1 MSRPAR
7 GPAPNEKIDAGGEGC
22 GKAMTSDEPNFRRVL
37 MKLSG
42 EVLLGGQSFGI
53 DTAVIDRIAA
63 EIKAVVAVGVKLA
76 LVIGGG
82 NIFRGVAGAAG
93 GMDRARADDIG
104 MLATVMNA
112 LALENGLA
120 RAGVPVET
128 FSAIAMPGIC
138 PPFQRGEARAA
149 LDAGRTV
156 IFAGGT
162 GSPFF
167 TTDTTAAL
175 RAAEMGCDAILKGT
189 SVDGVYSAD
198 PRSDAEAVRYE
209 RISYDEVLN
218 RNLRVMDGAA
228 VALARETG
236 IPIVVFSMREPGS
249 LLNVLTGRIRCT
261 TVTG

>member
-1 MSRPAR
+1 M
-7 GPAPNEKIDAGGEGC
+7 AGTTV
-22 GKAMTSDEPNFRRVL
+22 KYRRVL

-42 EVLLGGQSFGI
+42 EALLGSQSFGA
-53 DTAVIDRIAA
+53 DPAVIERIAGEVRA
-63 EIKAVVAVGVKLA
+63 AVSQGVQIA

-93 GMDRARADDIG
+93 GMDRAKADDIG

-112 LALENGLA
+112 LLLEDGLR
-120 RAGVPVET
+120 RAGVAAVT
-128 FSAIAMPGIC
+128 YSAVRMPTIC
-138 PPFQRGEARAA
+138 RPFQREDARAA
-149 LDAGRTV
+149 LDAGQTV

-175 RAAEMGCDAILKGT
+175 RAAEMQCDAILKGT

-198 PRSDAEAVRYE
+198 PAVDPDAERYDHLT
-209 RISYDEVLN
+209 YDDVLN

-228 VALARETG
+228 VALARDNA

-249 LLNVLTGRIRCT
+249 LLNVLTGQTRCT
-261 TVTG
+261 TVTR

>member
-1 MSRPAR
+1 M
-7 GPAPNEKIDAGGEGC
+7 AGTTF
-22 GKAMTSDEPNFRRVL
+22 KYRRVL

-42 EVLLGGQSFGI
+42 EALLGGQSFGT
-53 DTAVIDRIAA
+53 DPAVIERIAG
-63 EIKAVVAVGVKLA
+63 EIRAAVSQGVQIA

-82 NIFRGVAGAAG
+82 NIFRGVAGVAN
-93 GMDRARADDIG
+93 GMDRAKADDIG

-112 LALENGLA
+112 LTLENGLR
-120 RAGVPVET
+120 RAEVDTLT
-128 FSAIAMPGIC
+128 FSAVQMPSIC
-138 PPFQRGEARAA
+138 RPFQREDARAA
-149 LDAGRTV
+149 LDAGQTV

-175 RAAEMGCDAILKGT
+175 RAAEMQCDAILKGT

-198 PRSDAEAVRYE
+198 PAVDPNA
-209 RISYDEVLN
+209 IHYDHVTYDDVLN

-228 VALARETG
+228 IALARDNA

-249 LLNVLTGRIRCT
+249 LVNVLTGQTRCT
-261 TVTG
+261 TVAG

>member
-1 MSRPAR
+1 M
-7 GPAPNEKIDAGGEGC
+7 AGTTF
-22 GKAMTSDEPNFRRVL
+22 KYRRVL

-42 EVLLGGQSFGI
+42 EALLGGHSFGT
-53 DTAVIDRIAA
+53 DPAVIERIAG
-63 EIKAVVAVGVKLA
+63 EIRAAVSQGVQIA

-82 NIFRGVAGAAG
+82 NIFRGVAGVAN
-93 GMDRARADDIG
+93 GMDRAKADDIG

-112 LALENGLA
+112 LTLENGLR
-120 RAGVPVET
+120 RAEVDTLT
-128 FSAIAMPGIC
+128 FSAVRMPSIC
-138 PPFQRGEARAA
+138 RPFQREDARAA
-149 LDAGRTV
+149 LDAGQTV

-175 RAAEMGCDAILKGT
+175 RAAEMQCDAILKGT

-198 PRSDAEAVRYE
+198 PAVDPNA
-209 RISYDEVLN
+209 IHYDHVTYDDVLN

-228 VALARETG
+228 IALARDNA

-249 LLNVLTGRIRCT
+249 LVNVLTGQTRCT
-261 TVTG
+261 TVAG

>member
-1 MSRPAR
+1 M
-7 GPAPNEKIDAGGEGC
+7 AGTTF
-22 GKAMTSDEPNFRRVL
+22 KYRRVL

-42 EVLLGGQSFGI
+42 EALLGGQSFGT
-53 DTAVIDRIAA
+53 DPAVIERIAG
-63 EIKAVVAVGVKLA
+63 EIRAAVSHGVQIA

-82 NIFRGVAGAAG
+82 NIFRGVAGVAN
-93 GMDRARADDIG
+93 GMDRAKADDIG

-112 LALENGLA
+112 LTLENGLR
-120 RAGVPVET
+120 RAGVDTVT
-128 FSAIAMPGIC
+128 FSAVRMPTIC
-138 PPFQRGEARAA
+138 RPFQREDARAA
-149 LDAGRTV
+149 LDAGQTV

-175 RAAEMGCDAILKGT
+175 RAAEMQCDAILKGT

-198 PRSDAEAVRYE
+198 PAVDPNA
-209 RISYDEVLN
+209 IHYDHVTYDDVLN

-228 VALARETG
+228 IALARDNA

-249 LLNVLTGRIRCT
+249 LVNVLTGQTRCT
-261 TVTG
+261 TVAG

>member
-1 MSRPAR
+1 M
-7 GPAPNEKIDAGGEGC
+7 AGTTF
-22 GKAMTSDEPNFRRVL
+22 KYRRVL

-42 EVLLGGQSFGI
+42 EALLGGQSFGT
-53 DTAVIDRIAA
+53 DPAVIERIAG
-63 EIKAVVAVGVKLA
+63 EIRAAVSQGVQIA

-82 NIFRGVAGAAG
+82 NIFRGVAGVAN
-93 GMDRARADDIG
+93 GMDRAKADDIG

-112 LALENGLA
+112 LTLENGLR
-120 RAGVPVET
+120 RAGVDTVT
-128 FSAIAMPGIC
+128 FSAVGMPSIC
-138 PPFQRGEARAA
+138 RPFQREDSRAA
-149 LDAGRTV
+149 LDAGQTV

-175 RAAEMGCDAILKGT
+175 RAAEMQCDAILKGT

-198 PRSDAEAVRYE
+198 PAVDPNA
-209 RISYDEVLN
+209 IHYDHVTYDDVLN

-228 VALARETG
+228 IALARDNA

-249 LLNVLTGRIRCT
+249 LVNVLTGQTRCT
-261 TVTG
+261 TVAG

>member
-1 MSRPAR
+1 M
-7 GPAPNEKIDAGGEGC
+7 AGTTF
-22 GKAMTSDEPNFRRVL
+22 KYRRVL

-42 EVLLGGQSFGI
+42 EALLGGHSFGT
-53 DTAVIDRIAA
+53 DPAVIERIAG
-63 EIKAVVAVGVKLA
+63 EIRAAVSQGVQIA

-82 NIFRGVAGAAG
+82 NIFRGVAGVAN
-93 GMDRARADDIG
+93 GMDRAKADDIG

-112 LALENGLA
+112 LTLENGLR
-120 RAGVPVET
+120 RAGVDTLT
-128 FSAIAMPGIC
+128 FSAVHMPTIC
-138 PPFQRGEARAA
+138 RPFQREDARAA
-149 LDAGRTV
+149 LDAWQTV

-175 RAAEMGCDAILKGT
+175 RAAEMQCDAILKGT

-198 PRSDAEAVRYE
+198 PAVDPNA
-209 RISYDEVLN
+209 IHYDHVTYDDVLN

-228 VALARETG
+228 IALARDNA

-249 LLNVLTGRIRCT
+249 LVNVLTGQTRCT
-261 TVTG
+261 TVAG

>member
-1 MSRPAR
+1 M
-7 GPAPNEKIDAGGEGC
+7 AGTTV
-22 GKAMTSDEPNFRRVL
+22 KYRRVL

-42 EVLLGGQSFGI
+42 EALLGSQSFGA
-53 DTAVIDRIAA
+53 DPAVIERIAGEVRA
-63 EIKAVVAVGVKLA
+63 AASQGVQIA

-93 GMDRARADDIG
+93 GMDRAKADDIG

-112 LALENGLA
+112 LLLEDGLR
-120 RAGVPVET
+120 RAGVDALT
-128 FSAIAMPGIC
+128 FSALATATIC
-138 PPFQRGEARAA
+138 RPFQREEARAA
-149 LDAGRTV
+149 LAGGQTV

-175 RAAEMGCDAILKGT
+175 RAAEMQCDAILKGT

-198 PRSDAEAVRYE
+198 PAVDPDAERYDHLT
-209 RISYDEVLN
+209 YDEVLN

-228 VALARETG
+228 IALARDNA

-249 LLNVLTGRIRCT
+249 LLNVLTGHTRCT
-261 TVTG
+261 TVTR

>member
-1 MSRPAR
+1 M
-7 GPAPNEKIDAGGEGC
+7 AGTTF
-22 GKAMTSDEPNFRRVL
+22 KYRRVL

-42 EVLLGGQSFGI
+42 EALLGGQSFGT
-53 DTAVIDRIAA
+53 DPAVIERIAG
-63 EIKAVVAVGVKLA
+63 EIRAAVSQGVQIA

-82 NIFRGVAGAAG
+82 NIFRGVAGVAN
-93 GMDRARADDIG
+93 GMDRAKADDIG

-112 LALENGLA
+112 LTLENGLR
-120 RAGVPVET
+120 RAGVDTLT
-128 FSAIAMPGIC
+128 FSAVRMPSIC
-138 PPFQRGEARAA
+138 RPFQREDARAA
-149 LDAGRTV
+149 LDAGQTI

-175 RAAEMGCDAILKGT
+175 RAAEMQCDAILKGT

-198 PRSDAEAVRYE
+198 PAVDPNA
-209 RISYDEVLN
+209 IHYDHVTYDDVLN

-228 VALARETG
+228 IALARDNA

-249 LLNVLTGRIRCT
+249 LVNVLTGQTRCT
-261 TVTG
+261 TVAG